1 MRRELRIVLGT
12 LVLGGLWMGGTEV
25 AEVLPTM
32 DLFRVKHVVFEG
44 LDYLERDDA
53 LRLMRLQPGV
63 SIWSDTDRWAQR
75 LAESPLVERVRVRRR
90 MPATLLVTI
99 EERRPVALV
108 PTPTLEPVDAR
119 GVRLPIDP
127 AARRLD
133 LPVMLIDDT
142 PARRTRFLPAR
153 GRALAAEIAR
163 LQDADT
169 AFVQLVS
176 EVAWEDH
183 ASVVARWSEPE
194 VDFLMEPGAS
204 PRRLREGLA
213 ALADALGR
221 EPSKKPTQIDLRYAD
236 QVVVRRTR

>member
-12 LVLGGLWMGGTEV
+12 LALGGLWMAGSKI
-25 AEVLPTM
+25 AEVLPSM
-32 DLFRVKHVVFEG
+32 ELFRVKDVVFHG
-44 LDYLERDDA
+44 LDYLDREQA
-53 LRLMRLQPGV
+53 LRLLRLEPGA
-63 SIWSDTDRWAQR
+63 SIWSDTDRWEQR
-75 LAESPLVERVRVRRR
+75 LAESPLVETARVRRR
-90 MPATLLVTI
+90 VPGTLVVTI
-99 EERRPVALV
+99 TERRPVALV

-127 AARRLD
+127 AERRLD
-133 LPVMLIDDT
+133 LPVMIIDQK
-142 PARRTRFLPAR
+142 PARRTRYLPAR
-153 GRALAAEIAR
+153 GRELAAEVAR

-176 EVAWEDH
+176 EVAWEDGS
-183 ASVVARWSEPE
+183 SVVARWTEPQ

-221 EPSKKPTQIDLRYAD
+221 DPSRKPTQIDLRYAD

>member
-1 MRRELRIVLGT
+1 MRRELRIVGWT
-12 LVLGGLWMGGTEV
+12 LVLGALWAGSSKVMET
-25 AEVLPTM
+25 LPSM
-32 DLFRVKHVVFEG
+32 KLFRVTDVTFTG
-44 LDYLERDDA
+44 LDYLGRDDA
-53 LRLMRLQPGV
+53 LDLLRLDPDA
-63 SIWSDTDRWAQR
+63 SIWSDAERWEQR
-75 LAESPLVERVRVRRR
+75 LATSPLVETVRVRRR
-90 MPATLLVTI
+90 VPGTLVVHVT
-99 EERRPVALV
+99 ERRPVALV

-127 AARRLD
+127 AERRLD
-133 LPVMLIDDT
+133 LPVMLIDER
-142 PARRTRFLPAR
+142 PARRTRFLPSR
-153 GRALAAEIAR
+153 GRELAAEVAR

-176 EVAWEDH
+176 EVAWQDGS
-183 ASVVARWSEPE
+183 SVVARWSEPK

-221 EPSKKPTQIDLRYAD
+221 EPAATPTQIDLRYAD